1 MSSTDRLHHVAQE
14 SCFKPTGR
22 LGDTVSGVLG
32 DAHTQALVLSV
43 HQPITTLM
51 LCEQDLFLCIAE
63 VTGLFLNANSVDNI
77 PLSILPEKIAQV
89 SYQALRLVPASYT
102 NDPTGENDWRLT
114 TLFALS
120 NKVPGALVQPIN
132 PAVTSHIMCNSFYL
146 FQSSVLVVIASNLR
160 DHIDC
165 RYRKAIP
172 HVKVSDKFPY
182 QEQQG
187 MASSSDLT
195 QWANI

>member
-1 MSSTDRLHHVAQE
+1 
-14 SCFKPTGR
+14 
-22 LGDTVSGVLG
+22 
-32 DAHTQALVLSV
+32 
-43 HQPITTLM
+43 
-51 LCEQDLFLCIAE
+51 
-63 VTGLFLNANSVDNI
+63 
-77 PLSILPEKIAQV
+77 V
-89 SYQALRLVPASYT
+89 SYQALCLVPASYT
-102 NDPTGENDWRLT
+102 DDPIGENDWRLT